1 MTETQEQFFA
11 QELLAFAKRMAFCSN
26 GHPEDQS
33 AATAAILMH
42 ALTLATP
49 DLSAERRAGL
59 FLENEE

>member
-1 MTETQEQFFA
+1 MAE
-11 QELLAFAKRMAFCSN
+11 RMSLPSPSKTKN

-33 AATAAILMH
+33 AATAAILMQ
-42 ALTLATP
+42 ALILATP